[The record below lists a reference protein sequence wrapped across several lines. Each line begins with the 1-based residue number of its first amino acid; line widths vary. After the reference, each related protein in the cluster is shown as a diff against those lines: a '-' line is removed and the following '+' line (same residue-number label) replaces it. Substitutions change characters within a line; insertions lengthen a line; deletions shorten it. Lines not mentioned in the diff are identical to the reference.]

1 MKVIGIIPA
10 RYKSSRFPG
19 KALADILGKPMVQH
33 VYERAAKSCSLDD
46 VIVATD
52 DDRIFN
58 AVKIFGGKVVMTP
71 DCPTGTDRIA
81 YVAEDKDG
89 FFSLQDSDIIVN
101 IQGDEP
107 LLESAML
114 DEMIQPFFDSP
125 SILVSTLVQRITSEE
140 DYRNPNVVKVVV
152 DKDGFAMY
160 FSRSSIP
167 GNITLSWHEDMRA
180 YRHIGLYAY
189 KRVRLLE
196 FVKMPRICFEQIEG
210 LEQLRFLENGIKIR
224 AVETQY
230 STIGVDTPADLEKVI
245 EVLEEQEHLNKLRN
259 NTLKSEADE
268 LAEKQKSSMGKKGAS

>member
-19 KALADILGKPMVQH
+19 KPLADILGKPMVQH
-33 VYERAAKSCSLDD
+33 VYERTAKSHSLDD
-46 VIVATD
+46 IIVATD
-52 DDRIFN
+52 DERIFDV
-58 AVKIFGGKVVMTP
+58 VKHFGGKVVMTP

-81 YVAEDKDG
+81 HVAEDRDG
-89 FFSLQDSDIIVN
+89 SLSLQNSDIIVN
-101 IQGDEP
+101 VQGDEP
-107 LLESAML
+107 LLEPAML

-125 SILVSTLVQRITSEE
+125 SILVSTLIQRITSEE
-140 DYRNPNVVKVVV
+140 DYQNPNVVKVVI
-152 DKDGFAMY
+152 DKDGFAIY

-167 GNITLSWHEDMRA
+167 GNITLSWHKDMKA

-189 KRVRLLE
+189 RRDCLLK
-196 FVKMPRICFEQIEG
+196 FVKMQRICFEQIEG

-245 EVLEEQEHLNKLRN
+245 EVL
-259 NTLKSEADE
+259 
-268 LAEKQKSSMGKKGAS
+268 KK